1 MFQDRAQLPFLKESF
16 PDIGFF
22 EHGDEGNVIELAGL
36 SSKIEGSLK
45 TDFVQAGK
53 AWLWDPGA
61 QARMRLVSRV
71 YLHGSGNLKYSTL
84 F

>member
-1 MFQDRAQLPFLKESF
+1 MFQDRAQLLFLKESF

-22 EHGDEGNVIELAGL
+22 EHREEGNVIELDGL

-45 TDFVQAGK
+45 TDCVQAGK
-53 AWLWDPGA
+53 AWLW
-61 QARMRLVSRV
+61 VSRV